1 MATVKASS
9 HSRSTSGDFSD
20 SSLVETVVPAASSIY
35 LQKSLDSWDGAINE
49 SSTSILPFLSQRQ
62 NVDELVSVYVVLRT
76 PAIDGETL
84 RSYLAR
90 LSINVE
96 AFATSTAPLSHQPG
110 GGHPP
115 PLKELLHTATV
126 QAPGEP
132 VLLQSKSVAYENGH
146 TQEYC
151 YVAWKAEVFLGH
163 PRSRLPRPVV
173 YFSVGASMKPA
184 QQIKLELL
192 EDEYLPSL
200 APLSGNLLEAFS
212 RDPALQG
219 IKPHLSA
226 SRITKVAPT
235 ATVERELL
243 RPLQN
248 AGRRMFRAVPALT
261 WRLRYTKSYAPINDV
276 SIFASF
282 DFEVNGMAG
291 YSLSLNQ
298 VDLSLSD
305 GRVEACGHR
314 LGADVSNTFRYGDQ
328 VVLLYKLIPNEI
340 SKDFTVPMH
349 IHALDVRIRAKMLIS
364 EDCQP
369 EVAIDWR
376 TNVDVAHVLKTK
388 LKVPDHLLGR
398 SAHHRNSAGSPMR
411 SPGPVSPTY
420 TEGSQDS
427 GAPGAIGLAITVSGP
442 ERVYVA
448 EPFIWDIFI
457 VNRAEKERQLEFQV
471 IFKDRP
477 RGKAPDLLLR
487 TSRGLKIGII
497 GPLACKT
504 TQIELEPFKDGILS
518 LDFLRL
524 VDVQTQEYADIRD
537 LPTICLLANVPSRS
551 GRSNDWRRIMVS
563 GEMPETHLAAA
574 VTHSPGATTDVI
586 RKACD
591 PQHPI
596 MIEGQRR
603 RLLRALNSRYIYGS
617 IPLLHSIVFLLQMA
631 AVSIL
636 VRKFNSYYANRP
648 VLTTMVTNAILG
660 GIADTVAQSVTAIR
674 ERAVRKPGGVAKD
687 DFFAIEIHELDKKN
701 PYPDDELI
709 PSSKRLPP
717 PFDFERLT
725 RFMAY
730 GFLMAPVQHKWF
742 GFLSKTFPITKT
754 SAFVPALKRVAFDQ
768 FLFAPVGLACFFTFM
783 TVAEGGGKRAVT
795 RKFQDV
801 YVPALKANYVVWPA
815 VQILN
820 FRVMPIQF
828 QIASFLLPPFVSTVG
843 ILWTAYLSLT
853 NASDES

>member
-1 MATVKASS
+1 MATAQASS
-9 HSRSTSGDFSD
+9 RSRSASGDFSD
-20 SSLVETVVPAASSIY
+20 SSLVETVAPAASSID
-35 LQKSLDSWDGAINE
+35 LQKSLDSWDGVINE

-62 NVDELVSVYVVLRT
+62 FLFFDELVSVYVVLRT

-126 QAPGEP
+126 RAPGEP
-132 VLLQSKSVAYENGH
+132 VLQQSKSVAYENGH

-192 EDEYLPSL
+192 EDEYLPNL

-261 WRLRYTKSYAPINDV
+261 WRIRYTKSYAPVNDV
-276 SIFASF
+276 SIFAAF
-282 DFEVNGMAG
+282 DFEVNGMSG
-291 YSLSLNQ
+291 YSLSLDQ

-314 LGADVSNTFRYGDQ
+314 LGANVSNTFRYGDQ
-328 VVLLYKLIPNEI
+328 VVLLYKIIPNEI

-398 SAHHRNSAGSPMR
+398 SAHQRSSVGSPLR
-411 SPGPVSPTY
+411 SPGPVSPTH
-420 TEGSQDS
+420 TEGSQDG
-427 GAPGAIGLAITVSGP
+427 GALGAIGLAITVSGP

-487 TSRGLKIGII
+487 TSRGLKIGTI

-518 LDFLRL
+518 LESLRL

-537 LPTICLLANVPSRS
+537 LPTI
-551 GRSNDWRRIMVS
+551 VS
-563 GEMPETHLAAA
+563 FVKRTSAQG
-574 VTHSPGATTDVI
+574 
-586 RKACD
+586 
-591 PQHPI
+591 
-596 MIEGQRR
+596 
-603 RLLRALNSRYIYGS
+603 NSRPEQRS
-617 IPLLHSIVFLLQMA
+617 SL
-631 AVSIL
+631 AV
-636 VRKFNSYYANRP
+636 
-648 VLTTMVTNAILG
+648 
-660 GIADTVAQSVTAIR
+660 
-674 ERAVRKPGGVAKD
+674 
-687 DFFAIEIHELDKKN
+687 
-701 PYPDDELI
+701 
-709 PSSKRLPP
+709 
-717 PFDFERLT
+717 
-725 RFMAY
+725 
-730 GFLMAPVQHKWF
+730 
-742 GFLSKTFPITKT
+742 
-754 SAFVPALKRVAFDQ
+754 
-768 FLFAPVGLACFFTFM
+768 
-783 TVAEGGGKRAVT
+783 
-795 RKFQDV
+795 
-801 YVPALKANYVVWPA
+801 
-815 VQILN
+815 
-820 FRVMPIQF
+820 
-828 QIASFLLPPFVSTVG
+828 
-843 ILWTAYLSLT
+843 
-853 NASDES
+853 